1 MRARRGRGCGHG
13 EGEAAGREGE
23 VKRKAML
30 GNGRPGVLADANA
43 SAVEVGRTVKPQ
55 DFGRRASCSSLG
67 LVLSRPLAAR
77 RPWPVC
83 CLAICLSRCLA
94 VCARLAASTQPWPAT
109 RALGRALASLEQD
122 AVLDAPGRVSAVC
135 LPTTSF
141 ITAVPPR
148 RPGELVLRAGCCRC
162 LLTTEPRRKR
172 QASSCTNAANMLT
185 RALQRTTASSMQP
198 RRSRYVPPV

>member
-1 MRARRGRGCGHG
+1 MGCWASCGGGLRARRGRGCGHG

-148 RPGELVLRAGCCRC
+148 RPGELVLRAGCWVLGAAAAFSPPNLDASGRRLAVPT
-162 LLTTEPRRKR
+162 LLT
-172 QASSCTNAANMLT
+172 C
-185 RALQRTTASSMQP
+185 
-198 RRSRYVPPV
+198 